1 MELSE
6 ALAAIAKRHGRGIC
20 PGLMRMEAALR
31 VAGHP
36 ERRLRVVHIAGTNG
50 KGSTAAMIAAI
61 ATAAGYKTGLYTSPT
76 VTTLADTIT
85 VDRSPIPDT
94 ELAELV
100 EKWDPLLPDL
110 TEFELV
116 TVLALVWFAR
126 QKVDLAVI
134 ECGLG
139 GAEDATNVF
148 PAPLCAVFT
157 PISLDHT
164 KLLGD
169 SIEQIARQKAGI
181 IKPNSAVVTCSD
193 QHPEASGVLFG
204 YAASLGLTVWQPAAG
219 AETPPLSMS
228 GEHQRQNAQTAIQTI
243 KVLSAKGFIFT
254 EKNISDGLAAVSLP
268 CRQERIGERILL
280 DGAHN
285 PQGVAALAAEIR
297 RLWGETPVVLLTG
310 MLADKNVEGC
320 VSLLSPLAVKVF
332 CCTPAHPDR
341 ALPATALAAVY
352 GEAEAISD
360 IHEAVTAA
368 KRYADSHNLPLIVAG
383 SFYVAGE
390 ARELLR

>member
-6 ALAAIAKRHGRGIC
+6 ALAVIAKRHSRGIC
-20 PGLMRMEAALR
+20 PGLARMEAALET
-31 VAGHP
+31 VGHP
-36 ERRLRVVHIAGTNG
+36 ERTLRVVHIAGTNG

-76 VTTLADTIT
+76 VTTLADTVT
-85 VDRSPIPDT
+85 VDRSPIADA
-94 ELAELV
+94 ELAGLV
-100 EKWDPLLPDL
+100 DEWDPLLPDL
-110 TEFELV
+110 TEFEFV
-116 TVLALVWFAR
+116 TVLTLVWFAR

-169 SIEQIARQKAGI
+169 SIKQIARQKAGI
-181 IKPNSAVVTCSD
+181 IKPGCAVVTCAG
-193 QHPEASGVLFG
+193 QHPEALGVLFG
-204 YAASLGLTVWQPAAG
+204 YAANLGLTVMQPAAG
-219 AETPPLSMS
+219 LTLPPLAMS
-228 GEHQRQNAQTAIQTI
+228 GEHQRQNAKTAVQTVKA
-243 KVLSAKGFIFT
+243 LAAKGFVFT
-254 EKNISDGLAAVSLP
+254 EKNVADGLAAVTLP
-268 CRQERIGERILL
+268 CRQERLGERILL

-297 RLWGETPVVLLTG
+297 RLWGETSVVLVTG

-341 ALPATALAAVY
+341 ALPADALAAVY
-352 GEAEAISD
+352 GEAEVISD
-360 IHEAVTAA
+360 IGEAVTTA
-368 KRYADSHNLPLIVAG
+368 KQYADSHNLPLVVAG

-390 ARELLR
+390 ARKRLK

>member
-1 MELSE
+1 MDSKQ
-6 ALAAIAKRHGRGIC
+6 ALTVIAERRSRGIR
-20 PGLMRMEAALR
+20 PGLSRMEAAMET
-31 VAGHP
+31 VGHP
-36 ERRLRVVHIAGTNG
+36 ERKLRVVHIAGTNG

-85 VDRSPIPDT
+85 IDGLPIP
-94 ELAELV
+94 EEALASLV
-100 EKWDPLLPDL
+100 SEWDPLLPDL

-116 TVLALVWFAR
+116 TVLTLVWFAR
-126 QKVDLAVI
+126 QEVDLAVI

-169 SIEQIARQKAGI
+169 TIEQIARQKAGI
-181 IKPNSAVVTCSD
+181 IKSGCAVITCAD
-193 QHPEASGVLFG
+193 QQPEALGVLFG
-204 YAASLGLTVWQPAAG
+204 YAASLGSTVMQPAAG
-219 AETPPLSMS
+219 LELPPLAMS
-228 GEHQRQNAQTAIQTI
+228 GEHQRQNAKTAIQTA
-243 KVLSAKGFIFT
+243 KALAAKGFIFT
-254 EKNISDGLAAVSLP
+254 EEDIAGGLAAVTLP
-268 CRQERIGERILL
+268 CRQERLQERILL

-285 PQGVAALAAEIR
+285 PQGVAALVAEIR
-297 RLWGETPVVLLTG
+297 RIWGETPVVLLTG

-320 VSLLSPLAVKVF
+320 VKLLSPLAVKVF
-332 CCTPAHPDR
+332 CCTPVHPDR
-341 ALPATALAAVY
+341 ALPAAALAAVY
-352 GEAEAISD
+352 GEAEVIPD
-360 IHEAVTAA
+360 IGEAVAAA
-368 KRYADSHNLPLIVAG
+368 KRYADSHNLPLVVAG

-390 ARELLR
+390 ARRLL